1 MASIL
6 SQTCFHIPIIHRET
20 IHFTHFYTELLFDRE
35 VVFFNDCSQ
44 MALSQYSSGFP
55 FLFAAVLLKS
65 LKATFL
71 FTQTHL
77 FI

>member
-6 SQTCFHIPIIHRET
+6 SKTHFHIPIIHRET
-20 IHFTHFYTELLFDRE
+20 FHFYTELLFDRE

-44 MALSQYSSGFP
+44 MARSQNSSGFP

-71 FTQTHL
+71 YTQAHL